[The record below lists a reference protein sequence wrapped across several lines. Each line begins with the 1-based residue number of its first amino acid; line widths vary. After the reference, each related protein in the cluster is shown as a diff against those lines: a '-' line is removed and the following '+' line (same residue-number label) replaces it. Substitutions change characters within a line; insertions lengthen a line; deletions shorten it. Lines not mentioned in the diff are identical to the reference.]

1 MVNEKFIYAKLLLL
15 KIKKHPL
22 FDINK
27 KYHWPYQGSWE
38 GNNVEIIIFENAD
51 LYNTWEDVYVITYF
65 IDNDELVCESTIC
78 PHTKTRRS
86 WFS

>member
-27 KYHWPYQGSWE
+27 KISLAIPG
-38 GNNVEIIIFENAD
+38 
-51 LYNTWEDVYVITYF
+51 
-65 IDNDELVCESTIC
+65 
-78 PHTKTRRS
+78 
-86 WFS
+86 